1 MRVFVAVAE
10 AEGFAEAARR
20 LRRSAPAVTRAI
32 AALERRVGARLL
44 HRTTRSVRL
53 TEAGARYLI
62 DCKRLL
68 AELDDA
74 DAAASGA
81 ASEPQGAL
89 AVTAPALFGR
99 LYVAPILLR
108 FLARHP
114 KVTVRA
120 LLVDRVVRLL
130 DEGFDVAV
138 RIAHLPDSSLTA
150 VRVGQVRRVI
160 VGAPGYLAARDI
172 PRTPSDLAGHDAVG
186 FSTDGA
192 AVAPWVFEPRPGS
205 RTRPHGEPSQ
215 QLVVNTAD
223 VAVAAAV
230 AGHGLTR
237 ALSYQVADDVAAG
250 RLRIVLADYEPP
262 PIPVHLV
269 YLEGRHAAAKV
280 RAFVEFAAAELRAHP
295 GLARFDQAPNAAPT
309 TRSIQRR
316 VPS

>member
-1 MRVFVAVAE
+1 MDRLEGMRVFVAVAE
-10 AEGFAEAARR
+10 AQGFAEAARR

-32 AALERRVGARLL
+32 AALERRLGTRLL

-53 TEAGARYLI
+53 TEAGERYLV

-81 ASEPQGAL
+81 ASEPRGTL

-114 KVTVRA
+114 HVTVRA
-120 LLVDRVVRLL
+120 LFVDRVVHLL
-130 DEGFDVAV
+130 DEGVDVAV
-138 RIAHLPDSSLTA
+138 RIAHLPDSSLTG
-150 VRVGQVRRVI
+150 VRVGQVRRV
-160 VGAPGYLAARDI
+160 VVAAPSYLAARGT
-172 PRTPSDLAGHDAVG
+172 PREPADLAGHDAIG
-186 FSTDGA
+186 FSPDGA
-192 AVAPWVFEPRPGS
+192 VVAPWPFEPRPGS
-205 RTRPHGEPSQ
+205 RTRPRGAPRQ

-223 VAVAAAV
+223 VAIAAAV
-230 AGHGLTR
+230 AGRGLTR
-237 ALSYQVADDVAAG
+237 ALSYQVAGDVDAG

-269 YLEGRHAAAKV
+269 FPEGRYAAAKV
-280 RAFVEFAAAELRAHP
+280 RAFVELAAAELRAHP
-295 GLARFDQAPNAAPT
+295 GLARFDDAAAPT
-309 TRSIQRR
+309 ARR
-316 VPS
+316 RRR